1 MNFAT
6 WPPLLVVDVEGNGT
20 NPPDLVEVAALPI
33 RDGRPDKTTAKA
45 WLTRPNRPVT
55 PFATEISS
63 AMISSTQ
70 SPTANTGF
78 RESPPSSISY
88 SERSSNGT
96 SAARWWAIRPSVP
109 GSGRKRTDSMADR
122 VVPHF
127 HNTPGVAVIE
137 IGAHEFMC
145 EGEVAPFDHPH
156 VYLDM
161 GDATEI
167 ICPYCSTLFRLDP
180 TLDPHAA
187 RPAECALADGV
198 TA

>member
-1 MNFAT
+1 MVRRARRQ
-6 WPPLLVVDVEGNGT
+6 LV
-20 NPPDLVEVAALPI
+20 
-33 RDGRPDKTTAKA
+33 
-45 WLTRPNRPVT
+45 LTRAAQQSTGYVFWRCQD
-55 PFATEISS
+55 S
-63 AMISSTQ
+63 A
-70 SPTANTGF
+70 P
-78 RESPPSSISY
+78 E
-88 SERSSNGT
+88 
-96 SAARWWAIRPSVP
+96 
-109 GSGRKRTDSMADR
+109 RTDSMADR

-137 IGAHEFMC
+137 IGAREFMC

-167 ICPYCSTLFRLDP
+167 ICPYCSTLFRHDP

-187 RPAECALADGV
+187 RPPECALADGM